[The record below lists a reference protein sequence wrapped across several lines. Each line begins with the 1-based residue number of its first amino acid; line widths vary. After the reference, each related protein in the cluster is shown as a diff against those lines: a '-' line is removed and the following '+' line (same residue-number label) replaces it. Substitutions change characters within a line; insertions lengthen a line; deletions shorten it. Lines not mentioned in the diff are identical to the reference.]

1 MTEKEI
7 IERQEENGN
16 TLFYVMQIGMFY
28 HAYGYGAFA
37 LSRITGYHVRLVHRR
52 TLHDVCV
59 CGFPVKKIDTVV
71 QKMLEQSVVIDYL
84 DDKNRLFSFSGA
96 DGTPDETMITETGK
110 EDGEQMKESTSIA
123 APRLES
129 LLDEIRSFNVAASTP
144 MDAMILIS
152 KLQKDYEEV

>member
-1 MTEKEI
+1 
-7 IERQEENGN
+7 
-16 TLFYVMQIGMFY
+16 
-28 HAYGYGAFA
+28 
-37 LSRITGYHVRLVHRR
+37 
-52 TLHDVCV
+52 
-59 CGFPVKKIDTVV
+59 
-71 QKMLEQSVVIDYL
+71 
-84 DDKNRLFSFSGA
+84 
-96 DGTPDETMITETGK
+96 MITETGK